1 MHRMVE
7 QLHRFLT
14 LQCSEDFIHHM
25 LATIAIMVIMT
36 YLTLFTEVC
45 MDMDTMDIIV
55 MDIHHISIPQIPWVT
70 GQLSLWE
77 KEKKESLEEIVC
89 REAQQC

>member
-1 MHRMVE
+1 MQR
-7 QLHRFLT
+7 RFYSQYAGYNRYYGYNDLF
-14 LQCSEDFIHHM
+14 DP
-25 LATIAIMVIMT
+25 
-36 YLTLFTEVC
+36 FTEVC

-77 KEKKESLEEIVC
+77 KEKKESLE
-89 REAQQC
+89 RSFGEAQQC

>member
-1 MHRMVE
+1 
-7 QLHRFLT
+7 
-14 LQCSEDFIHHM
+14 M

-70 GQLSLWE
+70 GPLSLWE